1 MVLISPHSALL
12 IWWWTIFHE
21 GQMNVSLL
29 EGAQAHTVSAS
40 RSRLSFVTL
49 FSLRVGIR
57 GERRESEVDN
67 RCHHTRVPLR
77 STPVRD
83 PALLLQ
89 HPLKHFHINN
99 QAIFLHAN
107 PSKRAEANLRAWAA
121 SFFSGVP
128 DSLADVCPTVCG
140 TQSSCPV
147 STDWSEAGCGGGTQ
161 HSLSMMLY
169 ICGWKESSSLSTTRS
184 IPWR

>member
-1 MVLISPHSALL
+1 MNKESKVEGGEISHRDILL
-12 IWWWTIFHE
+12 TFLDGSYLPTFSPVNMMMNNISWRADECVSPGE
-21 GQMNVSLL
+21 GP
-29 EGAQAHTVSAS
+29 GS
-40 RSRLSFVTL
+40 RRLRLTLTYSFVTL
-49 FSLRVGIR
+49 FSLRMGIR

-67 RCHHTRVPLR
+67 RCHHTRLPLR

-83 PALLLQ
+83 PVRLLQ

-128 DSLADVCPTVCG
+128 DSLADICPAVCG

-147 STDWSEAGCGGGTQ
+147 STDWSEAGCGGGT
-161 HSLSMMLY
+161 
-169 ICGWKESSSLSTTRS
+169 
-184 IPWR
+184 